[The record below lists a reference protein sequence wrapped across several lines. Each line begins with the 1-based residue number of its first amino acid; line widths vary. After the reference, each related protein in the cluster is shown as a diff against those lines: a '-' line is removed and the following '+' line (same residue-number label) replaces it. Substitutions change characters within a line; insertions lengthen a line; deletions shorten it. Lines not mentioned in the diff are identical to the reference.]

1 MTPRA
6 RSDAA
11 RVCEARSSSPYVRVA
26 APVSTAT
33 ASGVA
38 RNRSTSRRT
47 SVADPDP
54 DPDPAAGRGA
64 TAVAANSS
72 WNSRSRR
79 ATVCGAKSRTGKFH
93 EKRRAAPSCQHSRL
107 SRVAAVA
114 VPAAVG
120 RTLTGHRSSRAAGK
134 REKLKP
140 AGPTVRGPDPTG
152 SDGSSRAR
160 SRPVTPACRSLSSQ
174 IPASRSA
181 RAPTGS
187 SGSVEHS
194 RGRESASGPTS
205 RSRPASR
212 SSRRARA
219 TFTATS
225 RCPLHRARQR
235 TCTASSRWNRLTPW
249 SAARFSNAAVSA
261 GSRLL

>member
-6 RSDAA
+6 RREAA
-11 RVCEARSSSPYVRVA
+11 RASEARSRSPYVRVA

-47 SVADPDP
+47 SVADPE
-54 DPDPAAGRGA
+54 AGRGA
-64 TAVAANSS
+64 AAAAVAANSS
-72 WNSRSRR
+72 WNSRSSR
-79 ATVCGAKSRTGKFH
+79 ATVSGAKSRTGKFH
-93 EKRRAAPSCQHSRL
+93 EKRRTVSSCQHSRL

-140 AGPTVRGPDPTG
+140 AGLTVRGPDPAG
-152 SDGSSRAR
+152 SVGSSRAR
-160 SRPVTPACRSLSSQ
+160 SRPVRPACCSLSSQ
-174 IPASRSA
+174 IAASRSA

-187 SGSVEHS
+187 SGSVEVS
-194 RGRESASGPTS
+194 RGSVSASGPTS

-219 TFTATS
+219 TFTAIF

-235 TCTASSRWNRLTPW
+235 TCTASSRWNRLTP
-249 SAARFSNAAVSA
+249 
-261 GSRLL
+261 